1 MLLGNG
7 QNDTTHPLHQATVG
21 EGAAGEGE
29 GEGSTGPT
37 GPTGSTAAQQ
47 GNPFYNESDYTGSI
61 PLGGRRGSD
70 FSRRGVGGQRGSIV
84 MGTSNRGNRES
95 ASTGSGRKGGKKTT
109 AMQRAMQGLE
119 DELERIDWYVGNIIL
134 HGFNGLMI
142 Y

>member
-7 QNDTTHPLHQATVG
+7 QNQATVG
-21 EGAAGEGE
+21 GGAAGEGAAGE

-37 GPTGSTAAQQ
+37 GPTAQQ

-70 FSRRGVGGQRGSIV
+70 FSRRGMGGQRGSIV

-119 DELERIDWYVGNIIL
+119 DELERIDWYIETLYYMV
-134 HGFNGLMI
+134 
-142 Y
+142 